1 MLRSRTI
8 LVLIAAIAVTVWLWQ
23 TAAPQP
29 DPQHITSPRSPDSP
43 KAAVA
48 STATGTD
55 GRIPPPASTAADAGL
70 TFAAPVATDSGLTAS
85 NAVPAPAARSASVR
99 LDVRTP
105 PSARVGDRV
114 TITIDAEVF
123 GGIRNLSFAVIYD
136 GTMLELVSSSPGS
149 FVQQAS
155 APVTFSAEETS
166 SGNVLVNMD
175 INNGGV
181 VAAAGTVVVLE
192 FNAQNPGTSPIMLRD
207 VSFLESGRSSNSTAA
222 AVRSASV
229 TIEQK

>member
-29 DPQHITSPRSPDSP
+29 DPQHITSPRSPNSP

-48 STATGTD
+48 STATGPD
-55 GRIPPPASTAADAGL
+55 GRIPPPASTAADAQP

-99 LDVRTP
+99 LDVRAP
-105 PSARVGDRV
+105 PSVRVGDRV
-114 TITIDAEVF
+114 TITIDADAF